1 MKKFIAKLI
10 LICALL
16 TPFGT
21 FAQMQPENFTIIL
34 LGTKHYSDVDIIKK
48 NIQKLS
54 SVKNFQPLISSQKHV
69 EFSGTFS
76 GDKDSFVADVE
87 SLATDRF
94 VIQSK
99 NDKNRGLVITLR
111 KIGEK

>member
-1 MKKFIAKLI
+1 MKNFIVKLI

-16 TPFGT
+16 APVGTP
-21 FAQMQPENFTIIL
+21 AQAQSENFTVIL
-34 LGTKHYSDVDIIKK
+34 LGTRHYSDADIIKK
-48 NIQKLS
+48 NIQKLP
-54 SVKNFQPLISSQKHV
+54 SVKNFQPSISSQKHV

-76 GDKDSFVADVE
+76 GDKDSFVADIE
-87 SLATDRF
+87 SLAADRF

-111 KIGEK
+111 KIGGK